1 MDKKFASRFAEA
13 LNHSGLK
20 QSDLAKRLGVNR
32 SSISRYRSGD
42 CVPEDF
48 EFIRRMAEELGVSPA
63 WLSGMEEKK
72 ENEPICKKGMTRN
85 KIDRR
90 LDSLDEK
97 DLSKVL
103 LFIDEFLLDDKK

>member
-13 LNHSGLK
+13 LDHSGLK

-48 EFIRRMAEELGVSPA
+48 DFIRRMAEELGVSPA